1 LYQQETISRRLSD
14 ATTEQSSND
23 DSSVDERPKPPK
35 KIDST
40 SVKVKTV
47 VPKIKL
53 HDPKW
58 TGGSIPLDALLDK
71 LSKIGREAIER
82 RDAAATTAAASALQE
97 VMLTESVVRNLRY

>member
-1 LYQQETISRRLSD
+1 MSRRLSD

-40 SVKVKTV
+40 LVKVKTV
-47 VPKIKL
+47 VPNIKL

-58 TGGSIPLDALLDK
+58 TDGSIPLDALLDK
-71 LSKIGREAIER
+71 LSKIGRVS
-82 RDAAATTAAASALQE
+82 TMHSSLSANYLHLLF
-97 VMLTESVVRNLRY
+97 LT

>member
-1 LYQQETISRRLSD
+1 MSRRLSD

-40 SVKVKTV
+40 LVKVKTV
-47 VPKIKL
+47 VPNIKL

-58 TGGSIPLDALLDK
+58 TDGSIPLDALSDK
-71 LSKIGREAIER
+71 LSKIR
-82 RDAAATTAAASALQE
+82 RVSTMHSSLSANYLHLLL
-97 VMLTESVVRNLRY
+97 LT

>member
-1 LYQQETISRRLSD
+1 MYFYLCSKHFYLLLYQQEAISRRLSD

-23 DSSVDERPKPPK
+23 DSSVDERPKPRK

-40 SVKVKTV
+40 SVKVKTI

-58 TGGSIPLDALLDK
+58 TDGSILLDALSDK
-71 LSKIGREAIER
+71 LSKIR
-82 RDAAATTAAASALQE
+82 RVSTMHSSLSGNYLHLLF
-97 VMLTESVVRNLRY
+97 LT

>member
-1 LYQQETISRRLSD
+1 MSRRLSD
-14 ATTEQSSND
+14 ATTEQYSTD
-23 DSSVDERPKPPK
+23 DSSVDELPKPRK

-58 TGGSIPLDALLDK
+58 TDGSIPLDALLDK
-71 LSKIGREAIER
+71 L
-82 RDAAATTAAASALQE
+82 
-97 VMLTESVVRNLRY
+97 

>member
-40 SVKVKTV
+40 LVKVKTV
-47 VPKIKL
+47 VPNIKL

-58 TGGSIPLDALLDK
+58 TDGSIPLDALLDK
-71 LSKIGREAIER
+71 L
-82 RDAAATTAAASALQE
+82 
-97 VMLTESVVRNLRY
+97 

>member
-1 LYQQETISRRLSD
+1 MYQQETISRRLSD

-23 DSSVDERPKPPK
+23 DSSVDERPKPRK

-47 VPKIKL
+47 VPKIEL

-58 TGGSIPLDALLDK
+58 TDGSILLDAFSDK
-71 LSKIGREAIER
+71 LSKIGRVSTMR
-82 RDAAATTAAASALQE
+82 SSLSADYLP
-97 VMLTESVVRNLRY
+97 LLFFT